1 LTGRAPGNTSGTQ
14 LSAGARRRPTG
25 RRSQMYIGAGALVV
39 ILIIILL
46 IILL

>member
-1 LTGRAPGNTSGTQ
+1 VARLRKGGTDV
-14 LSAGARRRPTG
+14 
-25 RRSQMYIGAGALVV
+25 YIGAGTLVV